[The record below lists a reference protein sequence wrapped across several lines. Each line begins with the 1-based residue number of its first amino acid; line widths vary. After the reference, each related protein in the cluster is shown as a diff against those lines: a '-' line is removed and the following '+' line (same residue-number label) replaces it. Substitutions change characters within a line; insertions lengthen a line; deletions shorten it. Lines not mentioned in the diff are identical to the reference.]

1 MKIWSIFLVMVLTAC
16 SSVEQSENVSQQKIR
31 SEKASRSEKSNVKK
45 AKEVTKSESIYP
57 QWMTEIHQNAVVACA
72 KVKRGNIAQAQS
84 VALAKAQANIA
95 FARSS
100 NVTSSIDVQEQVVVT
115 DSKESVNSVITQN
128 THQNTSGNVV
138 GYEIKKSELVK
149 LDTNEKLFCILYGV
163 VSQ

>member
-57 QWMTEIHQNAVVACA
+57 QWMIEIHQNAVVACA

-100 NVTSSIDVQEQVVVT
+100 NLTSSIDVQEQVVVT

-128 THQNTSGNVV
+128 TQQNTSGNVV